1 MNSVCR
7 WALCAAMLLFP
18 ACLTGQDAPA
28 KDAAAK
34 DAAAK
39 PPAETVVA
47 KSDVLRIFETVK
59 ARVEAPTTAELKMNM
74 DVFANLIV
82 EQIVAPGTAVK
93 KGDVILKFKTD
104 KIEQQLQ
111 ESKQELEIAGLSL
124 KEAESNLNQVVQTFD
139 LDHKIAQ
146 ETWDHKQQDVDYYF
160 RVTAPFS
167 ERRVKKNLESA
178 TFQVEYAQDE
188 LDQLEKMYKEDELT
202 EESEEIVLKRAR
214 RSLDT
219 TKFFFESEK
228 DDHDH
233 SLSVELPR
241 SADSQRKALQRG
253 ELEFKKAMISLPS
266 QRQLK
271 ELELQ
276 KQQFTHAKQKRD
288 YEKLLADMEKMTL
301 KAPIDG
307 VIYHGQC
314 RRGTWSNAAGSPTR
328 FIEIG
333 ATIPKDAVV
342 MTIVDFAKI
351 RLRGELEE
359 KQLASIRLGSNGTAR
374 PTANPESSFA
384 ATVVEIGSIAIE
396 EGKFDCVLNGEA
408 LPKLLIPGMT
418 CEVKLLGYE
427 KKDAVMVPKASVFS
441 DDDGQSHFVFVPTDA
456 GHERREIKAGKTKD
470 DKTEVISGLKSG
482 DKILKTKPE

>member
-1 MNSVCR
+1 MKSVCR
-7 WALCAAMLLFP
+7 WAACAVLLLCP
-18 ACLTGQDAPA
+18 ASLMGQDAA

-34 DAAAK
+34 DPAAK
-39 PPAETVVA
+39 PPAETVAA
-47 KSDVLRIFETVK
+47 KSDVIRLYETVK
-59 ARVEAPTTAELKMNM
+59 ARVEAPATAELKTNM
-74 DVFANLIV
+74 DVFLSLIV
-82 EQIVAPGTAVK
+82 DQVTAPSTAVK
-93 KGDVILKFKTD
+93 KGDVVLKFKTD

-111 ESKQELEIAGLSL
+111 EAKYELDIAGLTL

-139 LDHKIAQ
+139 LDNKIAQ
-146 ETWDHKQQDVDYYF
+146 ESWDHKQQDVDYYF
-160 RVTAPFS
+160 RITAPFS

-219 TKFFFESEK
+219 TKFYFESEK

-241 SADSQRKALQRG
+241 NADSQRKSLQRG

-276 KQQFTHAKQKRD
+276 KQQFTHAKQKRE
-288 YEKLLADMEKMTL
+288 YEKLLADMEKMSL
-301 KAPIDG
+301 KSPMDG
-307 VIYHGQC
+307 VVYHGQC
-314 RRGTWSNAAGSPTR
+314 RRGTWSNAAGSPSR
-328 FIEIG
+328 VIESG
-333 ATIPKDAVV
+333 VTLQKDAVV
-342 MTIVDFAKI
+342 ITIVDSAKL

-359 KQLASIRLGSNGTAR
+359 KQLASIHPGSIGTAR
-374 PTANPESSFA
+374 PTANSDASFA
-384 ATVVEIGSIAIE
+384 TTVAEIGSIPVE
-396 EGKFDCVLNGEA
+396 EGKFDCKLNGET

-418 CEVKLLGYE
+418 CEVKLLAYE
-427 KKDAVMVPKASVFS
+427 KKDTVTVPKASVFS
-441 DDDGQSHFVFVPTDA
+441 DDDGQSHYVFVPTDA
-456 GHERREIKAGKTKD
+456 GSERREIKAGKTKD
-470 DKTEVISGLKSG
+470 DRIEVVTGLKSG
-482 DKILKTKPE
+482 DKILKAKPE